1 MNPTSGQTAY
11 RLPWLREYGEFMRT
25 LWRIIAG
32 LFRWSWRVLNFI
44 REFILNLFLIV
55 LILAGVGIWLQLSS
69 ASSSEPVQQGALKV
83 DLSGV
88 LVDKPSVSNR
98 LSRISRQLLG
108 ASSDRLQEN
117 SLFDVV
123 DAIRQAK
130 SDKNITGMVL
140 DLRDFAGGDQ
150 PSLQYVGK
158 ALREFRDAGKPIF
171 ALGDSYSQ
179 AQYYLAS
186 YATKVYLSPQGT
198 VDLHGF
204 ATNGLYYKSLLD
216 KLKVSSHV
224 FRVGT
229 YKSAVEPF
237 LRDDMSP
244 EARDADG
251 RWVGQLWQNYLNTV
265 SANRQITPQ
274 QLFPGAAGII
284 SGLQA
289 VQGDTAK
296 YALDNKL
303 VDVLDSR
310 AAADRELV
318 KTFGWDKASND
329 YRNVSIYDYNVKQ
342 PTQQDGNIAVI
353 LASGAIMDGEE
364 SAGNVGGDTTAAQIR
379 DARLDDKIKAI
390 VLRVN
395 SPGGSVTAS
404 EAIREELAAAH
415 DAGKPVVVSMGGM
428 AASGGYWISTP
439 ADYIVAAPSTLT
451 GSIGIFG
458 VINTVENSL
467 SSIGVHSDGV
477 ATSPL
482 ADVSTTKALPTEVQQ
497 LMQLTIENGYRNFVG
512 LVAASRHKT
521 PQQIDAIAQGHVWT
535 GSDAK
540 ANGLVDALGDFD
552 DAVAKAAELAKV
564 AKPELSWYQDDPGM
578 IDLLLNQMNAS
589 AQAVLPAALK
599 VWLPAPVSEV
609 MGALQAQPG
618 LMNNLN
624 DPQNRYAFCLTCG
637 NVR

>member
-1 MNPTSGQTAY
+1 
-11 RLPWLREYGEFMRT
+11 MRT

-69 ASSSEPVQQGALKV
+69 ANSSEPVQQGALKV

-98 LSRISRQLLG
+98 LSRISRELLG

-123 DAIRQAK
+123 DAVRQAK
-130 SDKNITGMVL
+130 TDKNITGIVL

-150 PSLQYVGK
+150 PSLQYLGK
-158 ALREFRDAGKPIF
+158 SLREFRDAGKPIY
-171 ALGDSYSQ
+171 AIGDSYSQ
-179 AQYYLAS
+179 AQYYIAS
-186 YATKVYLSPQGT
+186 YATKIYLSPQGT

-204 ATNGLYYKSLLD
+204 ATNGLYYKSLLE
-216 KLKVSSHV
+216 KLKVNSHV

-251 RWVGQLWQNYLNTV
+251 RWIGQLWQNYLNTV
-265 SANRQITPQ
+265 SANRQITPD
-274 QLFPGAAGII
+274 QLFPGAAGVI

-289 VQGDTAK
+289 VDGDTAK
-296 YALDNKL
+296 YALNSKL

-310 AAADRELV
+310 AAADQELV
-318 KTFGWDKASND
+318 KTFGWDKANND
-329 YRNVSIYDYNVKQ
+329 YRNVSIYDYTVKQ
-342 PTQQDGNIAVI
+342 PQQDQDGNIAVI
-353 LASGAIMDGEE
+353 FASGAIMDGEE
-364 SAGNVGGDTTAAQIR
+364 TAGNVGGDTTVSQIR
-379 DARLDDKIKAI
+379 DARLDPKIKAI

-395 SPGGSVTAS
+395 SPGGSVSAS

-467 SSIGVHSDGV
+467 NSIGVHTDGV

-482 ADVSTTKALPTEVQQ
+482 ADVATTKALPTEVQQ

-512 LVAASRHKT
+512 LVAKSRHKT
-521 PQQIDAIAQGHVWT
+521 PEQINDIAQGHVWT

-564 AKPELSWYQDDPGM
+564 AKPQLSWYQDDPSM

-589 AQAVLPAALK
+589 AQAMLPAALK
-599 VWLPAPVSEV
+599 VWLPAPMLDV
-609 MGALQAQPG
+609 MSAVKDQPG

-624 DPQNRYAFCLTCG
+624 DPQNRYAFCLNCG